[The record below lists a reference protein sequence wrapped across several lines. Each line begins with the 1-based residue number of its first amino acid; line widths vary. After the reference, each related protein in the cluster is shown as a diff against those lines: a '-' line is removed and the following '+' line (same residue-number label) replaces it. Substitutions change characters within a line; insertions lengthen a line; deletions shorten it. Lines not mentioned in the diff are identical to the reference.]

1 MAIIKLDNL
10 DVSGLDL
17 FSDAESFMIELVDE
31 AEQVV
36 GGICAGKTIF
46 VITTKEDCRKFT
58 CFASYP
64 TPPQIELF

>member
-1 MAIIKLDNL
+1 MASIKLENL

-17 FSDAESFMIELVDE
+17 FSDSESFMIELADE
-31 AEQVV
+31 AEQVI

-46 VITTKEDCRKFT
+46 VITTKEDCGKCT
-58 CFASYP
+58 CFTSYP